1 MFDANLWRE
10 ALSNRRLLILTVAFS
25 ALGGAATI
33 TQAFFLSRIVDGV
46 FLQSKANVSDLLLA
60 LAGAIL
66 VRALLAAGGETAA
79 HRLASGL
86 MHDLRERLLAHLAAL
101 GPAQVD
107 DERTGE
113 VTAVLTSGVDS
124 LEAYFSQYLPQLFS
138 ATLIPLAIFAVVL
151 PADWPSA
158 LILIV
163 TAPLIPLFM
172 ILIGRF
178 ADNLTQRQWRSLSL
192 MSAHFLDVLQGLT
205 TLKILGQSRQQA
217 QNIARITEQYRE
229 ATMGVLR
236 IAFLSALVLELLS
249 TLSVAIVAVAIGL
262 RLLYGTM
269 AFVDALFVLILA
281 PEFYLPLRLLGQ
293 RFHAGM
299 NGVAA
304 AERIFAVLG
313 LKIEDLRFKIG
324 ESQSL
329 HNATIEL
336 QNVSYAYQ
344 EGRRPALHDVSLRIG
359 PGEKV
364 ALVGASGAGK
374 STIASLLL
382 GFIVPDNGRIVV
394 TKENGT
400 RISRINTDKEKSV
413 SISVHQCPDNKAVT
427 NWRGQIAWV
436 SQNPALFYDT
446 IAANIRLGRPE
457 ASQEEVIIAAK
468 AAQAHDFITVLPQG
482 YDTLIGE
489 QGARLSGGQA
499 QRLALARAFLQDAPF
514 LILDEPTAH
523 LDPQTEADL
532 QTATEALLHGRSA
545 LIIAHRLQTI
555 TQADKI
561 VVLENGRVVQTGTH
575 EELIR
580 QEGVYQKLM
589 GEHPASSVIRHPSS
603 VNRQSSIV
611 NRQSS
616 ISNLQSPVSNLQSP
630 IRHLLTLLQPYK
642 SRIAL
647 AVLLGAL
654 TIGSSVSLLATSA
667 YLISAAALQPSIAEL
682 SVAIV
687 GVRFFGLSRGVFRYL
702 ERLVS
707 HGVTFRLL
715 ARLRV
720 WFYQALE
727 PLAPARLQQFRS
739 GDLLARIVA
748 DIETLEDFYIRVV
761 APPLV
766 AVVVAVGVGVWT
778 AVYNPLLALTLLFFL
793 ILAGVGLPLLIW
805 QLSEKPGKAVIVH
818 RADLHV
824 RLVEMV
830 QGLADLT
837 VLGQNGRFQSRIEQ
851 ISRQLTAAQ
860 NRMAAISG
868 LHAGLSTLLSNGGM
882 AAVLAL
888 AIPLVVQGQIDGVY
902 LAGLALAAL
911 AAFEATQP
919 LPQAAQ
925 QLTGSRQAISR
936 LLEIVTVPP
945 AVSEPI
951 QSRVHSK
958 TSLDF
963 EKLETGDWR
972 QGVSSTSASLSTSL
986 KSPVSESNEKVDNER
1001 TLTVRHLSFS
1011 YEDGPPVLADVS
1023 FDLPPGK
1030 RLAIVGPSG
1039 AGKTTL
1045 LNLLLR
1051 FWEFD
1056 QGEIMLDG
1064 RSLTS
1069 YPSDGVRRCF
1079 GVIHQNTYLFNGS
1092 VRDNLRLANPQADQ
1106 SAIEAAARQ
1115 AQIHEFIASLPEGYE
1130 TAVGELG
1137 RQLSG
1142 GQRQRLAIARAL
1154 LRDAPILLLDE
1165 PTANLDAL
1173 TAGQIL
1179 GTITAVSANRSL
1191 LLITHQLSG
1200 LEGMDEIV
1208 VLENGRVVERGQHQQ
1223 LIDQQGL
1230 YYRLW
1235 SLQNQIL
1242 ETK

>member
-1 MFDANLWRE
+1 
-10 ALSNRRLLILTVAFS
+10 
-25 ALGGAATI
+25 
-33 TQAFFLSRIVDGV
+33 
-46 FLQSKANVSDLLLA
+46 
-60 LAGAIL
+60 
-66 VRALLAAGGETAA
+66 
-79 HRLASGL
+79 
-86 MHDLRERLLAHLAAL
+86 
-101 GPAQVD
+101 
-107 DERTGE
+107 
-113 VTAVLTSGVDS
+113 
-124 LEAYFSQYLPQLFS
+124 
-138 ATLIPLAIFAVVL
+138 
-151 PADWPSA
+151 
-158 LILIV
+158 
-163 TAPLIPLFM
+163 
-172 ILIGRF
+172 
-178 ADNLTQRQWRSLSL
+178 
-192 MSAHFLDVLQGLT
+192 LT
-205 TLKILGQSRQQA
+205 TLKILSQSRPQA
-217 QNIARITEQYRE
+217 QNIANITDRHRE

-269 AFVDALFVLILA
+269 AFVDAFFVLILA

-299 NGVAA
+299 NGKAA
-304 AERIFAVLG
+304 AERIFAVL
-313 LKIEDLRFKIG
+313 KIARGKWQIANG
-324 ESQSL
+324 RQQSPVSNPQSPVSQSL
-329 HNATIEL
+329 NNATIEL

-344 EGRRPALHDVSLRIG
+344 DGRRPALHDVSLRIEAG
-359 PGEKV
+359 QKV

-374 STIASLLL
+374 STTASLLL
-382 GFIVPDNGRIVV
+382 GFIAPDNGQIVV
-394 TKENGT
+394 TGGNGR
-400 RISRINTDKEKSV
+400 RITRINTVKE
-413 SISVHQCPDNKAVT
+413 AAA

-436 SQNPALFYDT
+436 PQMPYLFYDT
-446 IAANIRLGRPE
+446 AAANIWLGRPE
-457 ASQEEVIIAAK
+457 ASLEDVIAAAK
-468 AAQAHDFITVLPQG
+468 AAQAHDFITALPQG

-532 QTATEALLHGRSA
+532 QAATQALLHGRSA

-561 VVLENGRVVQTGTH
+561 VVLENGRVVQTGIH

-580 QEGVYQKLM
+580 QEGAYRTLM
-589 GEHPASSVIRHPSS
+589 GEHHASSVIRYASS
-603 VNRQSSIV
+603 VTGHSSIV
-611 NRQSS
+611 NRQSLIVNPQSS
-616 ISNLQSPVSNLQSP
+616 ITDPQSP
-630 IRHLLTLLQPYK
+630 IRHLLSLLKPYK

-654 TIGSSVSLLATSA
+654 TIGSSVALLATSA

-720 WFYQALE
+720 WFYRALE

-766 AVVVAVGVGVWT
+766 AVVVAVGMAGWT
-778 AVYNPLLALTLLFFL
+778 AVYDPILALALLFFL
-793 ILAGVGLPLLIW
+793 ALAGVGLPLFILK
-805 QLSEKPGKAVIVH
+805 LSQPPGKAIIAR
-818 RADLHV
+818 RADLHI

-837 VLGQNGRFQSRIEQ
+837 ALGQNGRFQSRIEQ

-911 AAFEATQP
+911 AAFEATQL

-925 QLTGSRQAISR
+925 QLTGSRQAIGR
-936 LLEIVTVPP
+936 LLEIVSVPP
-945 AVSEPI
+945 AVGEPV
-951 QSRVHSK
+951 QP
-958 TSLDF
+958 
-963 EKLETGDWR
+963 
-972 QGVSSTSASLSTSL
+972 AP
-986 KSPVSESNEKVDNER
+986 SPA
-1001 TLTVRHLSFS
+1001 TPALAMRHLSFS
-1011 YEDGPPVLADVS
+1011 YEDGPPVLDDVN

-1051 FWEFD
+1051 FWEVD
-1056 QGEIMLDG
+1056 QGEIVLDG
-1064 RSLTS
+1064 RSLNS
-1069 YPSDGVRRCF
+1069 YQSDDVRRCF
-1079 GVIHQNTYLFNGS
+1079 GVIGQNTYLFNGS
-1092 VRDNLRLANPQADQ
+1092 VRDNLWLANPQADQ
-1106 SAIEAAARQ
+1106 AAIEDAARQ
-1115 AQIHEFIASLPEGYE
+1115 AQIHEFIAGLPDGYE

-1137 RQLSG
+1137 RQFSG

-1179 GTITAVSANRSL
+1179 DTITAVSADRSL

-1200 LEGMDEIV
+1200 LERMDEIV
-1208 VLENGRVVERGQHQQ
+1208 VLANGRVVERGQHQQ
-1223 LIDQQGL
+1223 LIAQQGL
-1230 YYRLW
+1230 YSRLW
-1235 SLQNQIL
+1235 TLQNQFFTQKL
-1242 ETK
+1242 